1 MNFHNRCINLNVAI
15 PSSSLMDEETLRDKT
30 IKISRFARAFSIFGV
45 KKVFIYNDNKRRQ
58 YSVNKFKKN
67 KHKNDINAIRDES
80 KILKLILEYLD
91 TPQYLR
97 KTLYPICNELKF
109 AGLLDPIKSPH
120 HKKKIPLDQIKEGEL
135 RIGIVVNKAA
145 RKDFSKLIDRKMDNT
160 SFNKRIRTDLSFK
173 FPNDF
178 RPVKFW
184 HNKNNNQT
192 DMYVDIGLD
201 YLIPFYGNNDLLG
214 QRVDIK
220 IIGKYPNIKA
230 VHALK
235 KDLEN
240 IYWGY
245 KVSIVPSLDHIFRQ
259 EDKNTFIILTSR
271 KGIRFKDNET
281 RFKELITHY
290 DNLLIVFGSP
300 TKGLDELY
308 PNIEHL
314 ATRKSCIYSNLFPHQ
329 HTETIRLEEA
339 VLGSLSILNYILK

>member
-1 MNFHNRCINLNVAI
+1 MNFHNRCININVAI
-15 PSSSLMDEETLRDKT
+15 PSSSLIDEKTLRDKT

-45 KKVFIYNDNKRRQ
+45 KKVFIYNDNKLRQ

-67 KHKNDINAIRDES
+67 KHENDINVIGDES
-80 KILKLILEYLD
+80 NILKLILEYLD

-97 KTLYPICNELKF
+97 KALYPICNELKF

-120 HKKKIPLDQIKEGEL
+120 HKKKIPLEQIKEGEL
-135 RIGIVVNKAA
+135 RIGILVNKAD
-145 RKDFSKLIDRKMDNT
+145 RKDFSKLGVRKMDNN
-160 SFNKRIRTDLSFK
+160 SLNKRIRTDISFK

-178 RPVKFW
+178 RTVKFW
-184 HNKNNNQT
+184 HNKNKNQT

-230 VHALK
+230 VQAFE

-240 IYWGY
+240 IFWGY

-259 EDKNTFIILTSR
+259 EDKNTLILLTSR
-271 KGIRFKDNET
+271 KGGRFKDNEA

-300 TKGLDELY
+300 TKGLDEIY
-308 PNIEHL
+308 PNIEQL
-314 ATRKSCIYSNLFPHQ
+314 ATRKSCIYSNLFPNQ

-339 VLGSLSILNYILK
+339 VLGSLSILNYLLK

>member
-97 KTLYPICNELKF
+97 KALYPICNELKF

-192 DMYVDIGLD
+192 DVYVDIGLD

-220 IIGKYPNIKA
+220 IIGK
-230 VHALK
+230 
-235 KDLEN
+235 
-240 IYWGY
+240 
-245 KVSIVPSLDHIFRQ
+245 
-259 EDKNTFIILTSR
+259 
-271 KGIRFKDNET
+271 
-281 RFKELITHY
+281 
-290 DNLLIVFGSP
+290 
-300 TKGLDELY
+300 
-308 PNIEHL
+308 
-314 ATRKSCIYSNLFPHQ
+314 
-329 HTETIRLEEA
+329 
-339 VLGSLSILNYILK
+339 

>member
-67 KHKNDINAIRDES
+67 KHKNDLNIIGDES
-80 KILKLILEYLD
+80 NILKLILEYLD

-97 KTLYPICNELKF
+97 KALYPICNELKF

-120 HKKKIPLDQIKEGEL
+120 HKKKIPLDQIKEGDL
-135 RIGIVVNKAA
+135 RIGFLVNKTD
-145 RKDFSKLIDRKMDNT
+145 RKDFSKLRDRKMDNN
-160 SFNKRIRTDLSFK
+160 SFNKRIRTDLSF
-173 FPNDF
+173 PDDF
-178 RPVKFW
+178 RRVKFW

-201 YLIPFYGNNDLLG
+201 YLIPFYGNNDLVG

-230 VHALK
+230 VRAFK

-271 KGIRFKDNET
+271 KGGRFKDNEA
-281 RFKELITHY
+281 RFKEFITHY

-300 TKGLDELY
+300 TKGLDEIY
-308 PNIEHL
+308 PNIEQL
-314 ATRKSCIYSNLFPHQ
+314 ATRKSCFYSNLFPNQ

-339 VLGSLSILNYILK
+339 VLGSLSILNYLLK

>member
-15 PSSSLMDEETLRDKT
+15 PSSSLMDEEPVRDKT

-45 KKVFIYNDNKRRQ
+45 KNVFIYNDNKRRQ

-67 KHKNDINAIRDES
+67 KHKNDLNIIGDES
-80 KILKLILEYLD
+80 NILKLILEYLD

-97 KTLYPICNELKF
+97 KALYPICNELKF

-120 HKKKIPLDQIKEGEL
+120 HKKKIPLDQIKEGDL
-135 RIGIVVNKAA
+135 RIGFLVNKAD
-145 RKDFSKLIDRKMDNT
+145 RKDFSKLRDRKMDNN
-160 SFNKRIRTDLSFK
+160 SFNKRIRIDLSF
-173 FPNDF
+173 PDDF
-178 RPVKFW
+178 RRVKFW

-201 YLIPFYGNNDLLG
+201 YLIPFYGNNDLVG

-230 VHALK
+230 VQAFK

-259 EDKNTFIILTSR
+259 EDKNTFILLTSR
-271 KGIRFKDNET
+271 KGGRFKDNEA
-281 RFKELITHY
+281 RFKEFITHY

-300 TKGLDELY
+300 TKGLDEIY
-308 PNIEHL
+308 PNIEQL
-314 ATRKSCIYSNLFPHQ
+314 ATRKSCFYSNLFPNQ

-339 VLGSLSILNYILK
+339 VLGSLSILNYLLK

>member
-67 KHKNDINAIRDES
+67 KHKNDLNIIGDES
-80 KILKLILEYLD
+80 NILKLILEYLD

-97 KTLYPICNELKF
+97 KALYPICNELKF

-120 HKKKIPLDQIKEGEL
+120 HKKKIPLDQIKEGDL
-135 RIGIVVNKAA
+135 RIGFLVNKAD
-145 RKDFSKLIDRKMDNT
+145 RKDFSKLRDRKMDNN
-160 SFNKRIRTDLSFK
+160 SYNKRIRTDLSFK
-173 FPNDF
+173 GPDDF
-178 RPVKFW
+178 RRVKFW

-192 DMYVDIGLD
+192 DM
-201 YLIPFYGNNDLLG
+201 N
-214 QRVDIK
+214 VDIK

-230 VHALK
+230 VQAFK

-259 EDKNTFIILTSR
+259 EDKNTFILLTSR
-271 KGIRFKDNET
+271 KGGRFKDNEA
-281 RFKELITHY
+281 RFKEFITHY

-300 TKGLDELY
+300 TKGLDEIY
-308 PNIEHL
+308 PNIEQL
-314 ATRKSCIYSNLFPHQ
+314 ATRKSCFYSNLFPNQ

-339 VLGSLSILNYILK
+339 VLGSLSILNYLLK

>member
-67 KHKNDINAIRDES
+67 KHKNDLNIIGDES
-80 KILKLILEYLD
+80 NILKLILEYLD

-97 KTLYPICNELKF
+97 KALYPICNELKF

-120 HKKKIPLDQIKEGEL
+120 HKKKIPLDQIKEGDL
-135 RIGIVVNKAA
+135 RIGFLVNKTDS
-145 RKDFSKLIDRKMDNT
+145 KDFSKLRDRKMDNN
-160 SFNKRIRTDLSFK
+160 SFNKRIRTDLSF
-173 FPNDF
+173 PDDF
-178 RPVKFW
+178 RRVKFW

-201 YLIPFYGNNDLLG
+201 YLIPFYGNNDLVG

-230 VHALK
+230 VRAFK

-245 KVSIVPSLDHIFRQ
+245 KVSIVPSLDHIFRL

-271 KGIRFKDNET
+271 KGGRFKDNEA
-281 RFKELITHY
+281 RFKEFITHY

-300 TKGLDELY
+300 TKGLDEIY
-308 PNIEHL
+308 PNIEQL
-314 ATRKSCIYSNLFPHQ
+314 ATRKSCFYSNLFPNQ

-339 VLGSLSILNYILK
+339 VLGSLSILNYLLK

>member
-67 KHKNDINAIRDES
+67 KHKNDLNIIGDES
-80 KILKLILEYLD
+80 NILKLILEYLD

-97 KTLYPICNELKF
+97 KALYPICNELKF

-120 HKKKIPLDQIKEGEL
+120 HKKKIPLDQIKEGDL
-135 RIGIVVNKAA
+135 RIGFLVNKTD
-145 RKDFSKLIDRKMDNT
+145 RKDFSKLRDRKMDNN
-160 SFNKRIRTDLSFK
+160 SFNKRIRTDLSF
-173 FPNDF
+173 PDDF
-178 RPVKFW
+178 RRVKFW

-201 YLIPFYGNNDLLG
+201 YLIPFYGNNDLVG

-230 VHALK
+230 VRAFK

-245 KVSIVPSLDHIFRQ
+245 KVSIVPSLDHIFRL

-271 KGIRFKDNET
+271 KGGRFKDNEA
-281 RFKELITHY
+281 RFKEFITHY

-300 TKGLDELY
+300 TKGLDEIY
-308 PNIEHL
+308 PNIEQL
-314 ATRKSCIYSNLFPHQ
+314 ATRKSCFYSNLFPNQ

-339 VLGSLSILNYILK
+339 VLGSLSILNYLLK

>member
-67 KHKNDINAIRDES
+67 KHKNDLNIIGDES
-80 KILKLILEYLD
+80 NILKLILEYLD

-97 KTLYPICNELKF
+97 KALYPICNELKF

-120 HKKKIPLDQIKEGEL
+120 HKKKIPLDQIKEGDL
-135 RIGIVVNKAA
+135 RIGFLVNKAD
-145 RKDFSKLIDRKMDNT
+145 RKDFSKLRDRKMDNN
-160 SFNKRIRTDLSFK
+160 SFNKRIRTDLSF
-173 FPNDF
+173 PDDF
-178 RPVKFW
+178 RRVKFW

-201 YLIPFYGNNDLLG
+201 YLIPFYGNNDLVG

-230 VHALK
+230 VRAFK

-245 KVSIVPSLDHIFRQ
+245 KVSIVPSLDHIFRL
-259 EDKNTFIILTSR
+259 EDKDTFIILTSR
-271 KGIRFKDNET
+271 KGGRFKDNEA
-281 RFKELITHY
+281 RFKEFITHY

-300 TKGLDELY
+300 TKGLDEIY
-308 PNIEHL
+308 PNIEQL
-314 ATRKSCIYSNLFPHQ
+314 ATRKSCFYSNLFPNQ

-339 VLGSLSILNYILK
+339 VLGSLSILNYLLK

>member
-45 KKVFIYNDNKRRQ
+45 KKIFIYNDNKLRQ

-97 KTLYPICNELKF
+97 KSLYPICNELKF

-120 HKKKIPLDQIKEGEL
+120 HKKKIPLDQIKEGDL
-135 RIGIVVNKAA
+135 RIGFLVNKAD
-145 RKDFSKLIDRKMDNT
+145 RKDFSKLRDRKMDNN
-160 SFNKRIRTDLSFK
+160 SFNKRIRTDLSF
-173 FPNDF
+173 PDDF
-178 RPVKFW
+178 RRVKFW

-201 YLIPFYGNNDLLG
+201 YLIPFYGNNDLVG
-214 QRVDIK
+214 RRVDIK
-220 IIGKYPNIKA
+220 IIGKYPDIKA
-230 VHALK
+230 VQAFK

-245 KVSIVPSLDHIFRQ
+245 KVSIVPSLDHIFRL

-271 KGIRFKDNET
+271 KGGRFKDNEA
-281 RFKELITHY
+281 RFKEFITHY

-300 TKGLDELY
+300 TKGLDEIY
-308 PNIEHL
+308 PNIEQL
-314 ATRKSCIYSNLFPHQ
+314 ATRKYCFYSNLFPNQ

-339 VLGSLSILNYILK
+339 VLGSLSILNYLLK

>member
-15 PSSSLMDEETLRDKT
+15 PSSSLMDEKTLRDKT

-58 YSVNKFKKN
+58 YSLNKFKKN
-67 KHKNDINAIRDES
+67 KHKNDLNIIGDES
-80 KILKLILEYLD
+80 NILKLILEYLD

-97 KTLYPICNELKF
+97 KALYPICNELKF

-120 HKKKIPLDQIKEGEL
+120 HKKKIPLDKIKEGDL
-135 RIGIVVNKAA
+135 RIGFLVNKAD
-145 RKDFSKLIDRKMDNT
+145 RKDFSKLRERKMDNN

-173 FPNDF
+173 GPDDF
-178 RPVKFW
+178 RRVKFW

-201 YLIPFYGNNDLLG
+201 YLIPFYGNNDLVG

-230 VHALK
+230 VRAFK

-245 KVSIVPSLDHIFRQ
+245 KVSIVPSLDHIFRL
-259 EDKNTFIILTSR
+259 EDKDTFIILTSR
-271 KGIRFKDNET
+271 KGGRFKDNEA
-281 RFKELITHY
+281 RFKEFITHY

-300 TKGLDELY
+300 TKGLDEIY
-308 PNIEHL
+308 PNIEQL
-314 ATRKSCIYSNLFPHQ
+314 ATRKSCIYSNLFPNQ

-339 VLGSLSILNYILK
+339 VLGSLSILNYLLK

>member
-45 KKVFIYNDNKRRQ
+45 KKVFIYNDNERRQ

-67 KHKNDINAIRDES
+67 KHKNDLNIIGDES
-80 KILKLILEYLD
+80 NILKLILEYLD

-97 KTLYPICNELKF
+97 KALYPICNELKF

-120 HKKKIPLDQIKEGEL
+120 HKKKIPLDQIKEGDL
-135 RIGIVVNKAA
+135 RIGFLVNKTD
-145 RKDFSKLIDRKMDNT
+145 RKDFSKLRDRKMDNN
-160 SFNKRIRTDLSFK
+160 SFNKRIRTDLSF
-173 FPNDF
+173 PDDF
-178 RPVKFW
+178 RRVKFW

-201 YLIPFYGNNDLLG
+201 YLIPFYGNNDLVG

-230 VHALK
+230 VRAFK

-271 KGIRFKDNET
+271 KGGRFKDNEA
-281 RFKELITHY
+281 RFKEFITHY

-300 TKGLDELY
+300 TKGLDEIY
-308 PNIEHL
+308 PNIEQL
-314 ATRKSCIYSNLFPHQ
+314 ATRKSCFYSNLFPNQ

-339 VLGSLSILNYILK
+339 VLGSLSILNYLLK

>member
-67 KHKNDINAIRDES
+67 KHKNDLNIIGDES
-80 KILKLILEYLD
+80 NILKLILEYLD

-97 KTLYPICNELKF
+97 KALYPICNELKF

-120 HKKKIPLDQIKEGEL
+120 HKKKIPLDQIKEGDL
-135 RIGIVVNKAA
+135 RIGFLVNKTD
-145 RKDFSKLIDRKMDNT
+145 RKDFSKLRDRKMDNN
-160 SFNKRIRTDLSFK
+160 SFNKRIRTDLSF
-173 FPNDF
+173 PDDF
-178 RPVKFW
+178 RRVKFW

-201 YLIPFYGNNDLLG
+201 YLIPFYGNNDLVG

-230 VHALK
+230 VRAFK

-245 KVSIVPSLDHIFRQ
+245 KVSIVPSLDHIFRL
-259 EDKNTFIILTSR
+259 EDKDTFIILTSR
-271 KGIRFKDNET
+271 KGGRFKDNEA
-281 RFKELITHY
+281 RFKEFITHY

-300 TKGLDELY
+300 TKGLDEIY
-308 PNIEHL
+308 PNIEQL
-314 ATRKSCIYSNLFPHQ
+314 ATRKSCIYSNLFPNQ

-339 VLGSLSILNYILK
+339 VLGSLSILNYLLK